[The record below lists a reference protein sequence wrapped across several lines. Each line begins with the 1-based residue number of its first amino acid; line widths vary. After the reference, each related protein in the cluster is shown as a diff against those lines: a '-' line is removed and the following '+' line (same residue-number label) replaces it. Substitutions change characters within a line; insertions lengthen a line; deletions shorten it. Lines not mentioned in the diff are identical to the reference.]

1 MKQILNKRT
10 QFDKN
15 FLMSEKVK
23 LLLNSL
29 GLTQTQFST
38 LFPIDKIKKINQL
51 AFLKTLDS
59 YIESLIIDEIDY
71 HTNNQTNRIILIRFL
86 NDDDFSLYEPEIFEI
101 LKSYLVHR
109 ALINRTKRAI
119 ERTRKKVE
127 IVYMESSFY
136 ETWLGVNDFDDS
148 RDLRIIW
155 AEQQLKD

>member
-51 AFLKTLDS
+51 TFLKTLDS

-101 LKSYLVHR
+101 LKSYLV
-109 ALINRTKRAI
+109 
-119 ERTRKKVE
+119 
-127 IVYMESSFY
+127 
-136 ETWLGVNDFDDS
+136 
-148 RDLRIIW
+148 
-155 AEQQLKD
+155 LKTFV